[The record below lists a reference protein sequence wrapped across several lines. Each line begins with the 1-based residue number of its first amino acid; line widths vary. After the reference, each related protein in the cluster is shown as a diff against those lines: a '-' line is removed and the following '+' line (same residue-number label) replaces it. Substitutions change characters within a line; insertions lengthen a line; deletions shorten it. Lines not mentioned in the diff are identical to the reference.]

1 MVLLS
6 FDVTNAPQS
15 SFRLLVLPACFLLGC
30 LAVPALLHGQQ
41 PQAIRQ
47 NTAFRKAPQG
57 IQLGTILRGST
68 VQPGRTQG
76 EWREVTLEGWI
87 FTASTAPDTREGFDI
102 SVSATPQEN
111 LRRAPNQQVLAQ
123 LRTGALLTRVETR
136 RAWTRVRR
144 TGWVARQ
151 ALEESVA
158 TGVPPATGGRATPA
172 RPAAAAAAGAES
184 ADRVEIVRETPM
196 LESPEGEP
204 VGSLGHGATARVLR
218 RSGDWVRLQLETW
231 VRSEDV
237 EAATSGVLGG
247 VTAAEVR
254 ADPARYLGAL
264 LEWRVQFISI
274 QEADELRP
282 EIPLGQAYLLTRGP
296 LPEPGFVYVVV
307 SPAQLQ
313 QFRAAQPLQE
323 FRIRGRLRAA
333 KTKYLPNPVI
343 ELETVVEEQS

>member
-1 MVLLS
+1 M
-6 FDVTNAPQS
+6 
-15 SFRLLVLPACFLLGC
+15 LPACFLLGC
-30 LAVPALLHGQQ
+30 LAAPALLRSQQ

-47 NTAFRKAPQG
+47 NSAFRKTPQG

-68 VQPGRTQG
+68 IQPGRTQG
-76 EWREVTLEGWI
+76 DWREVTLEGWI
-87 FTASTAPDTREGFDI
+87 FTASTGPDTREGFDV

-111 LRRAPNQQVLAQ
+111 LRRAPNQQVLAH
-123 LRTGALLTRVETR
+123 LRTGVLLTRVETR
-136 RAWTRVRR
+136 GAWTRVRR
-144 TGWVARQ
+144 MGWVTRQ

-158 TGVPPATGGRATPA
+158 AGAPPDSVGGATP
-172 RPAAAAAAGAES
+172 RPPTAAGAES
-184 ADRVEIVRETPM
+184 ADRVEILRETPM

-204 VGSLGHGATARVLR
+204 VGSLGQGATARVLR
-218 RSGDWVRLQLETW
+218 RSGEWVRLQMETW
-231 VRSEDV
+231 VRGEDV
-237 EAATSGVLGG
+237 AAATSGILGG

-282 EIPLGQAYLLTRGP
+282 EMPLGQAYLLTRGP

-307 SPAQLQ
+307 SAEQLA
-313 QFRAAQPLQE
+313 QFRTAQPLQE

-333 KTKYLPNPVI
+333 KTKYLPNPVLD
-343 ELETVVEEQS
+343 LETVVEEQS

>member
-1 MVLLS
+1 M
-6 FDVTNAPQS
+6 TNAPQS

-30 LAVPALLHGQQ
+30 LAAPALLHGQQ

-76 EWREVTLEGWI
+76 DWREVTLEGWI
-87 FTASTAPDTREGFDI
+87 FTASTAPDTREGFDL

-111 LRRAPNQQVLAQ
+111 LRRAPNQQVLAH
-123 LRTGALLTRVETR
+123 LRTGALLTRETR
-136 RAWTRVRR
+136 GAWTRVRR
-144 TGWVARQ
+144 MGWVARQ

-158 TGVPPATGGRATPA
+158 AGAPPDTASRATPL
-172 RPAAAAAAGAES
+172 RPPPVAGAES
-184 ADRVEIVRETPM
+184 ADRVEILRETPM

-204 VGSLGHGATARVLR
+204 VGSLGQGATARVLR
-218 RSGDWVRLQLETW
+218 RSGEWVRLQMETW

-237 EAATSGVLGG
+237 AAATSGILGG

-282 EIPLGQAYLLTRGP
+282 EIPLGKAYLLTRGP

-307 SPAQLQ
+307 SAEQLA
-313 QFRAAQPLQE
+313 QFRTAQPLQE

-333 KTKYLPNPVI
+333 KTKYLPNPVLD
-343 ELETVVEEQS
+343 LETVVREQS